1 MSRYT
6 GPKHKLARREGVNIF
21 GKASASLERRL
32 NVIPGIHGK
41 RRARKLS
48 EYGIQL
54 REKQKLK
61 RTYGVSEA
69 QFRKYAMLAQ
79 KAKENTIDILVQL
92 LETRL
97 DNVVYRLGFGKTRFQ
112 ARQMVSHRHIFV
124 NGKKLNIPS
133 YSVREGDIIAV
144 SPKFAPEEIKARVES
159 EERLT
164 PSYLSQETLEG
175 KLIRLPTRDD
185 IANPVDYQLVIE
197 FYSR

>member
-97 DNVVYRLGFGKTRFQ
+97 DNVVYRLGFGKTRYQ
-112 ARQMVSHRHIFV
+112 ARQMVSHRHVTV
-124 NGKKLNIPS
+124 NGRKINIPS
-133 YSVREGDIIAV
+133 YQVHEEDIIAV
-144 SPKFAPEEIKARVES
+144 SPKFQPEEIKKRL
-159 EERLT
+159 EEEGLEAPSFLT
-164 PSYLSQETLEG
+164 
-175 KLIRLPTRDD
+175 R
-185 IANPVDYQLVIE
+185 
-197 FYSR
+197 